1 MTNRDKVNALSNR
14 EMAVLWDYIKSNCA
28 GSNCVFYACPDCGG
42 DCLKGFE
49 AWLGLECEAEEN
61 TPVDNKAEKLSKKL
75 ETVFITN
82 GDKIKSMDNAELA
95 KVLCQ
100 SKEFDKCNYC
110 SYLTPDTL
118 YCHKE
123 SCVDG
128 IKAWLDAPSANEPDN
143 PPADKHVDLQKVS
156 EKVCDNV
163 NHPAH
168 YNRAGAMECIRE
180 MVVILGYEATINFC
194 NLNAWKYRYRSSEK
208 NGAEDM
214 AKSDWYVKKADELK
228 AEAGYF

>member
-1 MTNRDKVNALSNR
+1 M
-14 EMAVLWDYIKSNCA
+14 
-28 GSNCVFYACPDCGG
+28 
-42 DCLKGFE
+42 
-49 AWLGLECEAEEN
+49 
-61 TPVDNKAEKLSKKL
+61 
-75 ETVFITN
+75 TN

-110 SYLTPDTL
+110 SYLTSDTL

-128 IKAWLDAPSANEPDN
+128 IKAWLDAPSANEPEN
-143 PPADKHVDLQKVS
+143 PPADKVDKPQQEAPAERNPDKTMINNAIA
-156 EKVCDNV
+156 DNV

-168 YNRAGAMECIRE
+168 YNRDGAMECIRE
-180 MVVILGYEATINFC
+180 MVVVFGYEATINFC
-194 NLNAWKYRYRSSEK
+194 KLNAWKYRYRASEK

-228 AEAGYF
+228 SEAGYF